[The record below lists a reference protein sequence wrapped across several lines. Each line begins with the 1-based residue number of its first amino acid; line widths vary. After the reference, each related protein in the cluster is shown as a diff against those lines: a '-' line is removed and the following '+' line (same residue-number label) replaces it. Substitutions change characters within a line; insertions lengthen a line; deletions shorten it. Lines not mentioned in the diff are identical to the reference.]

1 MKKCPVH
8 NCPAK
13 TGCKA
18 AVLVASILGAIA
30 AASVVLLGVLWSK
43 RKEHPVST
51 GLVLGGGLSNLLER
65 LRQGKVYD
73 YVQFPKAPGRW
84 SRYVYNL
91 ADFAIML
98 GGVGLALKKKK
109 R

>member
-30 AASVVLLGVLWSK
+30 AASVVLLFVL
-43 RKEHPVST
+43 RH
-51 GLVLGGGLSNLLER
+51 L
-65 LRQGKVYD
+65 D
-73 YVQFPKAPGRW
+73 
-84 SRYVYNL
+84 
-91 ADFAIML
+91 
-98 GGVGLALKKKK
+98 KK
-109 R
+109 RSEEC